1 MLLNAPEEREAISSP
16 DAALDT
22 NVSAVSEPQKD
33 ETQLQSQENS
43 GLMEREAPS
52 NEQQAHIALEAIQE
66 QFRVSFLFARPLC
79 FMKSVLL
86 KKSKMS

>member
-66 QFRVSFLFARPLC
+66 QFRVIISLRETVMLYEIG
-79 FMKSVLL
+79 LTEEE
-86 KKSKMS
+86 